1 MASSRETALIVAV
14 LALAIANLVL
24 VYTLL
29 GYVKPEKKIA
39 PTLSPATSI
48 EDTTQTT
55 SPEKNTTSKANNTSA
70 SSQLNVTR
78 NEGTN
83 KTTSIP
89 PVNRTKQYTYSPYN
103 YFLKLEVVSGP
114 DSNVTAKPSLP
125 ANLVVSTSYI
135 DRNNY
140 SSICEVTMK
149 TSMEMGTAYINVTMP
164 LPGDKCYIVKP
175 VPINM
180 TETAAY
186 YSLELV
192 PSLNGTCGY
201 CAKYTLKIYYLPP
214 GHYLVTIGPLLR
226 G

>member
-1 MASSRETALIVAV
+1 MASSRETVLIVAV
-14 LALAIANLVL
+14 LALAIANLIL

-29 GYVKPEKKIA
+29 GYIKPEKKIA
-39 PTLSPATSI
+39 PTTFPVTST
-48 EDTTQTT
+48 ENTPTTT
-55 SPEKNTTSKANNTSA
+55 SPEKNATPKVNNTSA
-70 SSQLNVTR
+70 SSQLNMTR
-78 NEGTN
+78 NEETN
-83 KTTSIP
+83 KTNSIP

-135 DRNNY
+135 DRNNF

-164 LPGDKCYIVKP
+164 LLGDKCYIVKP

-180 TETAAY
+180 TDTTAY
-186 YSLELV
+186 YRLELV

-201 CAKYTLKIYYLPP
+201 CAKYTLKIFYLPP

>member
-14 LALAIANLVL
+14 LALAIANLIL

-29 GYVKPEKKIA
+29 EYVKPEKKIA
-39 PTLSPATSI
+39 PTPPATSI
-48 EDTTQTT
+48 ENTTQATR
-55 SPEKNTTSKANNTSA
+55 SMKNTTSKVNNTSA

-78 NEGTN
+78 NEGAN
-83 KTTSIP
+83 KTTCIP

-125 ANLVVSTSYI
+125 ANLVVATSYI

-149 TSMEMGTAYINVTMP
+149 TSMVMGTAYINVTMP
-164 LPGDKCYIVKP
+164 LPGDKCYTVKP

-180 TETAAY
+180 TETSAY
-186 YSLELV
+186 YRLELV